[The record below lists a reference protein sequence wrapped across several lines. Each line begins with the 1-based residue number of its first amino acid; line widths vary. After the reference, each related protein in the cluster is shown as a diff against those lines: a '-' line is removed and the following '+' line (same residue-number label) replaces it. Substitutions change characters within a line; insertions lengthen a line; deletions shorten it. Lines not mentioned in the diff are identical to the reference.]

1 MAHKIFLSHNHKDK
15 FLVEPVA
22 LRLKEIFGQDQVFYD
37 SWSIQPGDSIIE
49 KIDQGLESPE
59 FLFLFATQ
67 NSLASGMVKLEWQNA
82 LFAASK
88 EKTRIVPVRGDGSEM
103 PSILKQTMYVDMYT
117 NGIEA
122 AITTIVNVIH
132 GNASFTPQHQG
143 FSNLAYSQLLN
154 EDGSVEITIRASHLF
169 EPNPEFSFVLAN
181 VVLANLENDIKWG
194 MKNDAPIM
202 SSTGTY
208 SHPTSGTSAAVMMR
222 PIGASLA
229 PNLPLTFVFSK
240 KAEAFIN
247 IIGVSHKKGENN
259 FVPVP
264 LAQS

>member
-15 FLVEPVA
+15 VLVEPVA

-37 SWSIQPGDSIIE
+37 SWSIQPGDSIIG
-49 KIDQGLESPE
+49 KINQGLESPE

-67 NSLASGMVKLEWQNA
+67 SSLASGMVKLEWQNA

-88 EKTRIVPVRGDGSEM
+88 GKTRIVPIRVDGSEM
-103 PSILKQTMYVDMYT
+103 PSILKQTVYIDMYT
-117 NGIEA
+117 NGLEA
-122 AITTIVNVIH
+122 AITMIVNVIQ
-132 GNASFTPQHQG
+132 GNTSFTPQHQG

-154 EDGSVEITIRASHLF
+154 EDGSVEVTIRASHLF

-181 VVLANLENDIKWG
+181 AENDVKWG
-194 MKNDAPIM
+194 MKNDAPFM
-202 SSTGTY
+202 GS
-208 SHPTSGTSAAVMMR
+208 SGTCGTSPAVMMR

-247 IIGVSHKKGENN
+247 IIGVLHKKGEND

-264 LAQS
+264 LAQSRTV